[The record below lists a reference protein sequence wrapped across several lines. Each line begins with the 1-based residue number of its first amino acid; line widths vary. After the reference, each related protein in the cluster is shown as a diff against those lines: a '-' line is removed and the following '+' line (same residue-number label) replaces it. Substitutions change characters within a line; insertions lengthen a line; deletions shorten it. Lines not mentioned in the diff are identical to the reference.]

1 MSPEEIEQLKET
13 NLSMQLYLVELLN
26 RLNYFTTCTRFRTPE
41 DAADFRRVIEIL
53 YKLLSPNL
61 RWVPDAQPG
70 GAQQEQG
77 PSMINALDDS
87 PGLGDKSKA
96 HITLMRKTQMRG
108 VVFLSD
114 GSDEAAIAINAES
127 QMMAAV
133 ILKAALEAIK
143 DAISRL
149 PAVPD
154 GPVLESSRTRTGD
167 WLDRSE
173 HSL

>member
-1 MSPEEIEQLKET
+1 MT
-13 NLSMQLYLVELLN
+13 
-26 RLNYFTTCTRFRTPE
+26 
-41 DAADFRRVIEIL
+41 
-53 YKLLSPNL
+53 
-61 RWVPDAQPG
+61 
-70 GAQQEQG
+70 
-77 PSMINALDDS
+77 NALDDS
-87 PGLGDKSKA
+87 PGLGDKSMA